1 MKYQIN
7 KKDIYFKHVIHIVL
21 LFLVINTK
29 AGADLWF
36 KTETPSFDRPIFESS
51 LSTPGAARN
60 PISNFVAELNHIV
73 SRYFMF
79 VVLVIGVR

>member
-60 PISNFVAELNHIV
+60 PIELL
-73 SRYFMF
+73 R
-79 VVLVIGVR
+79 